1 MGQFY
6 VKLGADIT
14 QFQSKMQQA
23 TKSLEQ
29 AGKKMQNIGKSM
41 SLYVTAPLTAIG
53 GLALKAHADLEGVRI
68 AFERLN
74 QPGLLDNLRQSTS
87 GTVSDL
93 NLMKAA
99 VNAKNFNIPLNQL
112 GTLLEFAGRRAKD
125 TGQSVD
131 YLVESI
137 VTGIGRKS
145 PLILDNLGISASAL
159 KDRLGGVAVAS
170 ASIGDIT
177 QVVGAIARE
186 ELNAMGEDTL
196 TLQDQVDQLS
206 ASWQNIAG
214 ELGGIIAKGL
224 RPLIDLLQIAVA
236 KFKELS
242 PAVKENVVLLAG
254 AFAATGPIL
263 VGLGFLTTT
272 ILPAMLAGFAA
283 LTSPISLFVAGMG
296 AVAAASIYI
305 QENFSAIS
313 LEGGK
318 MIATLQNK
326 FVDLGQTIIQALKP
340 VLDYLGYDTDGLLT
354 MLNNMKLTIPDV
366 SLEFKGFGQIFDE
379 TLKRIKDKVLGT
391 SEAIAGGTPTSL
403 DTAIKSVSNT
413 ANLAATNNATNKSK
427 SSFSS
432 NPNAGDPFVS
442 LSFEKEMKTADYL
455 FNNINE
461 GFTNIKEH
469 TRKANNEMG
478 VFSGLMNDLNG
489 QMQGILNQLMGS
501 FGGGGGGG
509 IFGSALGA
517 LGSTFGPI
525 GGLVGSTVGG
535 IIDGSVSNEP
545 TNPYYQAG
553 GAAGN
558 LKSSRSS
565 GQQTINVTGRISGD
579 DIVFMYDDKK
589 GEQSRYF

>member
-74 QPGLLDNLRQSTS
+74 QPGLLENLRQSTS

-99 VNAKNFNIPLNQL
+99 VNAKNFNIPLSQL

-177 QVVGAIARE
+177 KVVGAIARE

-214 ELGGIIAKGL
+214 ELGEIIARGL

-263 VGLGFLTTT
+263 VGLGYLTST
-272 ILPAMLAGFAA
+272 ILPAMLAGFAV
-283 LTSPISLFVAGMG
+283 LTSPISLLVAGLG

-305 QENFSAIS
+305 QENFTAIS

-326 FVDLGQTIIQALKP
+326 FIELGQTIIQALKP

-354 MLNNMKLTIPDV
+354 MLNNMKIAIPDV

-379 TLKRIKDKVLGT
+379 TLKRVKDKVLGT
-391 SEAIAGGTPTSL
+391 AQAIAGGTPTSL

-413 ANLAATNNATNKSK
+413 ANAAAT
-427 SSFSS
+427 SS
-432 NPNAGDPFVS
+432 NNQSKNSFKSNANAGDPFVS
-442 LSFEKEMKTADYL
+442 LSFEKDMKTADYL
-455 FNNINE
+455 FENINT
-461 GFTNIKEH
+461 GFTEIKNH
-469 TRKANNEMG
+469 TQKANNEMG
-478 VFSGLMNDLNG
+478 RFSGLMNDLNF

-501 FGGGGGGG
+501 FGGGAGGG
-509 IFGSALGA
+509 IFGTALGA

-558 LKSSRSS
+558 LKSSKSS
-565 GQQTINVTGRISGD
+565 GPVSVNVTGRISGD